1 MKAADL
7 HIHTYFSDSSASPE
21 EVVEGAVQ
29 ARLGCIAITD
39 HDTVDGIPRARQA
52 AQKSG
57 IEVLAGVELS
67 TELNGRDI
75 HVLGYLF
82 DESDVEF
89 IERVKQILQTRSLRM
104 KEMIKR
110 LKTLGIDNI
119 DFEEVAAVAT
129 SSSIGRPH
137 LAKVMQQ
144 KGVVAS
150 MQEAFDKYLA
160 DDAPGYVPKF
170 KQTPQEAITMIR
182 KAGGVSILAHPMVT
196 QMDEIIPRLVRE
208 GLDGLEVYYPNTPPS
223 VIRFYEGLADKHRL
237 LMSGGSD
244 AHGVVK
250 PNTCIGKVS
259 IPYTLVEKLKE
270 RSKRKG

>member
-29 ARLGCIAITD
+29 AKLDCIAITD
-39 HDTVDGIPRARQA
+39 HDTIEGIPRTRQA

-57 IEVLAGVELS
+57 IEVLAGIELS

-75 HVLGYLF
+75 HMLGYLF
-82 DESDVEF
+82 DETGGEF
-89 IERVKQILQTRSLRM
+89 IERVKQILQTRSQRM

-119 DFEEVAAVAT
+119 EYQEVSAAAT
-129 SSSIGRPH
+129 SQSIGRPH
-137 LAKVMQQ
+137 LAKVMLQ

-170 KQTPQEAITMIR
+170 KQTPEEAIAMIK

-196 QMDEIIPRLVRE
+196 QMDEIIPRLVAE
-208 GLDGLEVYYPNTPPS
+208 GLDGLEVFYPNTSPP
-223 VIRFYEGLADKHRL
+223 VIRFYEGLAEKHNL
-237 LMSGGSD
+237 LMTGGSD
-244 AHGVVK
+244 AHGEVK
-250 PNTCIGKVS
+250 KSTYIGKVS

-270 RSKRKG
+270 RAKRKS